1 MYYGGYFKARM
12 TFSRNYPYAP
22 PGSSSHA
29 CSEITSSSS
38 CFGVPKTHHSTSL
51 ILSWFDLTIPSILT
65 HSAPLPLEFRFLQ
78 PLYHPNIYK
87 DGRLCISILHP
98 PGEDEMSG
106 ELAAERWTPAQ
117 RVESVLISILS
128 LLDDAECSSAANV
141 DAGVMFR
148 TDPNNFRSIVKA
160 QVEASKANMP
170 PDFVMP
176 VPATVTTQEVDKEEP
191 DFWADSDVDSD
202 VFGGSDS
209 DEDLDMDQFSGS
221 EDEDEEDDDEL
232 QAMDDD

>member
-1 MYYGGYFKARM
+1 MAERILMNEFRTLSREEWVNIELHEENIFKWDVALIVLNKDSLYYGGYFKARM
-12 TFSRNYPYAP
+12 TFPQNYPYAP
-22 PGSSSHA
+22 P
-29 CSEITSSSS
+29 
-38 CFGVPKTHHSTSL
+38 
-51 ILSWFDLTIPSILT
+51 
-65 HSAPLPLEFRFLQ
+65 EFRFLQ

-128 LLDDAECSSAANV
+128 LLDDAECSSPANV
-141 DAGVMFR
+141 DASVMFR
-148 TDPNNFRSIVKA
+148 TEPDTFRSIVKA
-160 QVEASKANMP
+160 QVEASKTNMP

-176 VPATVTTQEVDKEEP
+176 VPATVKAPEIDKEEP

-209 DEDLDMDQFSGS
+209 DEDLDLDQLSGS
-221 EDEDEEDDDEL
+221 EDEDDDGDEL
-232 QAMDDD
+232 QAMKDD